1 MLDLGVNPMAVN
13 PSTIPRESQ
22 KKVRILLADDSKL
35 VRKTATK
42 ILDDKFDLILAE
54 DGEEAWKILTEDNTI
69 QVVFTDLG
77 MPNLDGY
84 GLIQRIRQS
93 DQDSI
98 NQIPII
104 VITGAAEEESV
115 KLKVLDIGATD
126 FIGKPFKSSD
136 IIARA
141 DAHASYRSDKT
152 TLQKNVNIDLLTGTL
167 NLKGLLEKMD
177 SDVSFIKRH
186 NQSLALLKFELH
198 DFKTITQ
205 SIGKTN
211 AEKIIKNTAKILSKA
226 IRKEDTV
233 GRCDYA
239 SFLTILPM
247 AKTEG
252 VVQLAKRLTD
262 VVKSFKLKMNG
273 EIIDLRLTVGIATVQ
288 KGSSVSVERLLK
300 AADKALANARS
311 IEPGQVQ
318 LLKIQQS
325 STKKSGKTL
334 SIDKLLEEIL
344 QGQTATDPE
353 HLLLAMKQLRPL
365 VKQLSAEQRQQL
377 IQ

>member
-1 MLDLGVNPMAVN
+1 MAVN